1 MSQCGKKEPGRKF
14 NRRRFVMALFLFL
27 VLVAVALGIIGAVV
41 EGLLYILVI
50 GAIVF
55 VCALTYA
62 ALRFRR
68 GGHRRR

>member
-1 MSQCGKKEPGRKF
+1 
-14 NRRRFVMALFLFL
+14 MALFLFL